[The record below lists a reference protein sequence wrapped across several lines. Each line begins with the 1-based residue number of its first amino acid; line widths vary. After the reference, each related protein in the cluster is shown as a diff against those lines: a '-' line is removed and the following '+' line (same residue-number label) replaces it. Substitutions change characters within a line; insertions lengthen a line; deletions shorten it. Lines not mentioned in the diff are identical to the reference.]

1 MSEAID
7 FRPRTD
13 SQEPELR
20 IDDVA
25 QELLPSLQAVRL
37 GVALVRRE
45 TPGASAVIRQI
56 DLTLQAMERI
66 VDELLDVGRARSE
79 GLLAREGTSLAG
91 ICRSVVTDVSI
102 RHPHR
107 AILLM
112 AHDEARGSWDGG
124 RLRQVV
130 RNLLANALQYGAR
143 DAPVELTVIDLGD
156 RVLLA
161 VVNRGE
167 PIPAG
172 AREHLFDPFRRGA
185 GLGLYVVKRIVEAH
199 RGSVEVDSDQVRTVF
214 RVTLPKSVERRGGIQ

>member
-7 FRPRTD
+7 FRARTD
-13 SQEPELR
+13 SREPELS

-25 QELLPSLQAVRL
+25 QELLPS
-37 GVALVRRE
+37 
-45 TPGASAVIRQI
+45 
-56 DLTLQAMERI
+56 LQAMERI

-79 GLLAREGTSLAG
+79 ELLAREETSLAG
-91 ICRSVVTDVSI
+91 ICRSVVTEVSI

-112 AHDEARGSWDGG
+112 AHDEARGSWDAE

-156 RVLLA
+156 RVVLA

-172 AREHLFDPFRRGA
+172 IREHLFDPFRRGA
-185 GLGLYVVKRIVEAH
+185 GLGLYVVRRIVEAH

-214 RVTLPKSVERRGGIQ
+214 RVTLPKSVERRGGIK

>member
-7 FRPRTD
+7 FVRRADPE
-13 SQEPELR
+13 EPELR

-37 GVALVRRE
+37 GMALVRRD
-45 TPGASAVIRQI
+45 TPVASAVIRQI

-79 GLLAREGTSLAG
+79 GLLARDGTSLAG
-91 ICRSVVTDVSI
+91 ICRSVVTEVSI

-112 AHDEARGSWDGG
+112 AHDEARGIWDAE

-143 DAPVELTVIDLGD
+143 DAPVELTVIDLGE
-156 RVLLA
+156 RVLLS

-172 AREHLFDPFRRGA
+172 VREHLFDPFRRGA

-199 RGSVEVDSDQVRTVF
+199 LGSVEVDSDQVRTVF
-214 RVTLPKSVERRGGIQ
+214 RVTLPKSVEKRGGIQ